1 MKKTAAILLLGIF
14 VFNLFGY
21 RIWLS
26 YLENKA
32 NRSLETAMDNNQYHE
47 EELVSIKRAID
58 LPYYNNTKEFSR
70 LDGEIEVNGMYY
82 KYVKCRIY
90 NDSLELLCLP
100 NAQKTKIVQAKDD
113 FFKITAD
120 IQKKSTEKNKSN
132 PGNSLKKMLSEFVK
146 DDTKGL
152 YAAHYKMTIL
162 SYPSFNNTIL
172 GILFKTSVEQ
182 PPDIAA
188 LIS

>member
-1 MKKTAAILLLGIF
+1 MKKIAAILLLGIF

-32 NRSLETAMDNNQYHE
+32 NRSLETAMENNKYNP
-47 EELVSIKRAID
+47 EELISIKQSIN

-70 LDGEIEVNGMYY
+70 MDGEVEVNGVYY

-100 NAQKTKIVQAKDD
+100 NAQKTNIANAKDD
-113 FFKITAD
+113 FFKVTAD
-120 IQKKSTEKNKSN
+120 IQKRATEKNKSN
-132 PGNSLKKMLSEFVK
+132 SGNTLKKMLSEFVT
-146 DDTKGL
+146 DDIKAI
-152 YAAHYKMTIL
+152 YAVHAMTTL
-162 SYPSFNNTIL
+162 PYPNHHTTNL
-172 GILFKTSVEQ
+172 GMLHKTSVEQ